1 MSEEE
6 IQKTVKLLEN
16 ENPALRQL
24 AIEQLA
30 PHKNNHVALNA
41 IIRSLHD
48 KSQDVRSY
56 AADVLGE
63 VEDRQA
69 LIALSHALEDN
80 SWKVRESVLGSFGKL
95 KNPETVHFLIESLRD
110 EHPQVRYTAA
120 KELKKFDETTM
131 IEPLFEAL
139 KDDTES
145 VREEAK
151 STLLNFKF
159 QVPVSLVA
167 EFILSY
173 NKHVKEA
180 VVEFLTDRV
189 EGNPIPHL
197 ERAYSDSDADIRLL
211 SLQEIEKIIK
221 RRESS
226 DPILFNLNLKALSD
240 EETRVRYQ
248 AINNLKLLND
258 ERAIDPLG
266 EIAINDTD
274 SNNRLMATETM
285 TAIRRSLRLDE

>member
-6 IQKTVKLLEN
+6 IQKSVKLLDN
-16 ENPALRQL
+16 DDPALRQL
-24 AIEQLA
+24 AIEQLT
-30 PHKNNHVALNA
+30 PHKDNHIALNA
-41 IIRSLHD
+41 IIRALLD

-69 LIALSHALEDN
+69 LIALTHALEDQ
-80 SWKVRESVLGSFGKL
+80 SWKVRESVLSSFGKL

-110 EHPQVRYTAA
+110 DHPQVRYTAA
-120 KELKKFDETTM
+120 KELKKFNETTM

-139 KDDTES
+139 KDEIES

-151 STLLNFKF
+151 TTLLNFKVK
-159 QVPVSLVA
+159 VPISLVA

-173 NKHVKEA
+173 NKQVKEV

-197 ERAYSDSDADIRLL
+197 ERAFSDNDPDIRLL
-211 SLQEIEKIIK
+211 SLQEIEKIIT
-221 RRESS
+221 RSEIS
-226 DPILFNLNLKALSD
+226 DSILFNLNLKALGD
-240 EETRVRYQ
+240 EEAKIRYQ

-258 ERAIDPLG
+258 ERAIEPLG
-266 EIAINDTD
+266 EIAINDAD

-285 TAIRRSLRLDE
+285 TTIRRSLRLD

>member
-30 PHKNNHVALNA
+30 PHKDNHVALNA

-159 QVPVSLVA
+159 QVPVSLVT

-173 NKHVKEA
+173 NKHVKEV

-197 ERAYSDSDADIRLL
+197 ERAYSDTDADIRLL
-211 SLQEIEKIIK
+211 SLQEIGKIIK
-221 RRESS
+221 RDETS

-240 EETRVRYQ
+240 EEAKIRYQ
-248 AINNLKLLND
+248 AISNLKLLNN